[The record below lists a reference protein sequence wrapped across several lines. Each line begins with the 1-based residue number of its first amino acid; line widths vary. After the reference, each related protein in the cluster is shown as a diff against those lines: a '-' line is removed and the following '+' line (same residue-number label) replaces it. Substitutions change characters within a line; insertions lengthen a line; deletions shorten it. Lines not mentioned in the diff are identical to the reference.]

1 MDGHGRKSAAAPGST
16 AAQGVAA
23 DSLLEELKK
32 FASRLASFGLGEETG
47 CSRTA
52 SSAFPSGLRVPP
64 CRGGRNR
71 GSWQNQGPPE

>member
-1 MDGHGRKSAAAPGST
+1 MDGQGQKCAAAPGST

-47 CSRTA
+47 RLLKDREFRLPERITRTA
-52 SSAFPSGLRVPP
+52 VP
-64 CRGGRNR
+64 RR
-71 GSWQNQGPPE
+71 QE

>member
-1 MDGHGRKSAAAPGST
+1 MDVHGRKSAAAPGST

-47 CSRTA
+47 RLLKDREFRLPERITRTA
-52 SSAFPSGLRVPP
+52 VP
-64 CRGGRNR
+64 RR
-71 GSWQNQGPPE
+71 QE

>member
-1 MDGHGRKSAAAPGST
+1 MDGQGRKSAAAPGST

-47 CSRTA
+47 RLLKDREFRLPERITRTA
-52 SSAFPSGLRVPP
+52 VP
-64 CRGGRNR
+64 RR
-71 GSWQNQGPPE
+71 QE

>member
-47 CSRTA
+47 RLLKDREFRLPERITRTA
-52 SSAFPSGLRVPP
+52 VP
-64 CRGGRNR
+64 RR
-71 GSWQNQGPPE
+71 QE